1 MSQGDEGKAA
11 GAAPSDH
18 LPGEEDLGPVVS
30 PRKDLIAAI
39 WIGAFAILAIVL
51 SLVMPNPGT
60 LTTAPGLL
68 PFLTGLSLLAMAVAL
83 AVGALRGGADLR
95 SLRRPRSEVT
105 KNGDDTETRRTL
117 LLIALICVYVVLV
130 DLVNFDWRL
139 PTPVF
144 EFRFSSFELISIP
157 FLVAVLRIFWR
168 QGLGRCLLVAAP
180 TILVLTAIF
189 QHGFKIL
196 LPGSG

>member
-1 MSQGDEGKAA
+1 MSQGEDGKAA
-11 GAAPSDH
+11 PAYG
-18 LPGEEDLGPVVS
+18 LPGEEDLGPATP

-39 WIGAFAILAIVL
+39 VIGAFALLAMVL
-51 SLVMPNPGT
+51 ALAMPNPGS
-60 LTTAPGLL
+60 LPTAPGLL
-68 PFLTGLSLLAMAVAL
+68 PFLTGLSLLAMVVGL
-83 AVGALRGGADLR
+83 AVGALRRGAGLR
-95 SLRRPRSEVT
+95 SLPQPRSEPT
-105 KNGDDTETRRTL
+105 TPDDGVETRRTL

-144 EFRFSSFELISIP
+144 EFRFSGFEMISIP
-157 FLVAVLRIFWR
+157 FLVAVLRIFWG
-168 QGLGRCLLVAAP
+168 QGLGRCLLVATP
-180 TILVLTAIF
+180 TILALAAIF

>member
-11 GAAPSDH
+11 GAAPSDP

-30 PRKDLIAAI
+30 PRQDLIAAI
-39 WIGAFAILAIVL
+39 AIGAFALLAMVL
-51 SLVMPNPGT
+51 ALAMPNPGSPP
-60 LTTAPGLL
+60 TAPGLL

-83 AVGALRGGADLR
+83 AVGALRQGAGLR

-105 KNGDDTETRRTL
+105 KDGADPETRRTL
-117 LLIALICVYVVLV
+117 LLIAIICVSVVLV

-144 EFRFSSFELISIP
+144 EFRFSSFELVSIP
-157 FLVAVLRIFWR
+157 FLVTVLRIFWR

-180 TILVLTAIF
+180 TVMVLAAIF

>member
-18 LPGEEDLGPVVS
+18 LPGEEDLGPDVS
-30 PRKDLIAAI
+30 PRKDLVAAI
-39 WIGAFAILAIVL
+39 WIGGFALLAMILA
-51 SLVMPNPGT
+51 LVMPNPGT

-68 PFLTGLSLLAMAVAL
+68 PFLTGLSLLAMAVGL
-83 AVGALRGGADLR
+83 AAGALRHGTDLR
-95 SLRRPRSEVT
+95 SLRRPQSEET
-105 KNGDDTETRRTL
+105 DRDADQETRRTL
-117 LLIALICVYVVLV
+117 LLIALICLYVVLV

-144 EFRFSSFELISIP
+144 EFRFSGFELISIP

-168 QGLGRCLLVAAP
+168 QGLGRCLLVATP
-180 TILVLTAIF
+180 TILVLAAIF